1 MACICVNALGV
12 GGKHSVFLT
21 HQDGAVSDTLAH
33 IDYVL
38 TTSNGSLALCWSEK
52 IMGQIPQG
60 PLFTVEP

>member
-1 MACICVNALGV
+1 MF
-12 GGKHSVFLT
+12 FLT
-21 HQDGAVSDTLAH
+21 HQDSAVADTLAH
-33 IDYVL
+33 LDYVL